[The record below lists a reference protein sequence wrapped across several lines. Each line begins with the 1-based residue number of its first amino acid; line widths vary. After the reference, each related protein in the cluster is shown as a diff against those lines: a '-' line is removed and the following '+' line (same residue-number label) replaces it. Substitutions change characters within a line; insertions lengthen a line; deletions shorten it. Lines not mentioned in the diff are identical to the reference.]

1 MEIDDDKM
9 PSVNNQLYELPVINP
24 QNEMDVDMEI
34 YKPQTDQEKIDHF
47 NNVVMKNHRESLHQ
61 VDLKTFNDP
70 LEWSEYVADIFAH
83 MKNTELDYIAQPGY
97 MKNQPDINEKMRAI
111 LIDWLV
117 EVHLKFKLYPETL
130 YLTVNL
136 IDRYLEKEVVNRQ
149 HLQLVGVTSM
159 LIASKY
165 EEIYAP
171 EVRDFVYITDRAYT
185 KEEILKKE
193 WEMLT
198 KMEFNITAPSSYRF
212 LERIYKLCPEADEK
226 IFNLSRYLI
235 ELSLVEYRMLK
246 HPPSML
252 ASAALFLSMKILK
265 KEHAKWT
272 DKLHEVT
279 RYTEQQI
286 RHWAK
291 DLWILI
297 QNIETCSLKAVKKKF
312 SMTKFWEVSNIK
324 LFYGKSHT

>member
-1 MEIDDDKM
+1 
-9 PSVNNQLYELPVINP
+9 
-24 QNEMDVDMEI
+24 
-34 YKPQTDQEKIDHF
+34 
-47 NNVVMKNHRESLHQ
+47 
-61 VDLKTFNDP
+61 
-70 LEWSEYVADIFAH
+70 
-83 MKNTELDYIAQPGY
+83 MKNTELEYIAQPGY

-130 YLTVNL
+130 YLTINL
-136 IDRYLEKEVVNRQ
+136 IDRYLEKEQVLRQ

-171 EVRDFVYITDRAYT
+171 EVRDFVYITDKAYT
-185 KEEILKKE
+185 KEEILSMEYK
-193 WEMLT
+193 MLT
-198 KMEFNITAPSSYRF
+198 KMEFNITTPSSYRF
-212 LERIYKLCPEADEK
+212 LERIFKLCPEADEK

-265 KEHAKWT
+265 
-272 DKLHEVT
+272 
-279 RYTEQQI
+279 
-286 RHWAK
+286 
-291 DLWILI
+291 
-297 QNIETCSLKAVKKKF
+297 
-312 SMTKFWEVSNIK
+312 
-324 LFYGKSHT
+324 

>member
-1 MEIDDDKM
+1 
-9 PSVNNQLYELPVINP
+9 
-24 QNEMDVDMEI
+24 
-34 YKPQTDQEKIDHF
+34 
-47 NNVVMKNHRESLHQ
+47 
-61 VDLKTFNDP
+61 
-70 LEWSEYVADIFAH
+70 
-83 MKNTELDYIAQPGY
+83 MKNTELEYVAQPGY

-130 YLTVNL
+130 YLTINL
-136 IDRYLEKEVVNRQ
+136 IDRYLEKEQVLRQ

-171 EVRDFVYITDRAYT
+171 EVRDFVYITYKAYT
-185 KEEILKKE
+185 KEEILAMEYK
-193 WEMLT
+193 MLT
-198 KMEFNITAPSSYRF
+198 KMEFNITTPSSYRF
-212 LERIYKLCPEADEK
+212 LERIFKLCPEADDK

-272 DKLHEVT
+272 ETLQEVT
-279 RYTEQQI
+279 KYEEHQI
-286 RHWAK
+286 RH
-291 DLWILI
+291 
-297 QNIETCSLKAVKKKF
+297 
-312 SMTKFWEVSNIK
+312 
-324 LFYGKSHT
+324 